1 MRSCR
6 SDLQIF
12 APVACH
18 FRLYLEIFALVAA
31 RNFWLH
37 LAIFVPVVHHFRFD
51 LVVLDLPTF
60 WPVARLFRFDLAIF
74 APIAYHFMLRPIDFL

>member
-18 FRLYLEIFALVAA
+18 FRLDLAIFALVAA
-31 RNFWLH
+31 CNFWLH
-37 LAIFVPVVHHFRFD
+37 LAIFVPVVRDFRVD
-51 LVVLDLPTF
+51 LLHLPIF
-60 WPVARLFRFDLAIF
+60 WPVALLFRFDLAIF
-74 APIAYHFMLRPIDFL
+74 AAIAYHFMLRPIDFL